1 MVPIMEGLVTD
12 SGYEEAAVNIPNNG
26 LIEDLPNWLVV
37 EVPAIVSA
45 QGISG
50 IKTPIPKGFQGL
62 LTNQIGVHN
71 MTAEAVLN
79 ASKDAVIQAL
89 MVDPV
94 VTTAAQL
101 PQLVDHMIAEQ
112 SPWLDYLG

>member
-1 MVPIMEGLVTD
+1 
-12 SGYEEAAVNIPNNG
+12 
-26 LIEDLPNWLVV
+26 
-37 EVPAIVSA
+37 
-45 QGISG
+45 
-50 IKTPIPKGFQGL
+50 
-62 LTNQIGVHN
+62 

-79 ASKDAVIQAL
+79 ASKDAAIQAL

-101 PQLVDHMIAEQ
+101 PQFVDHMIAEQ

>member
-1 MVPIMEGLVTD
+1 M
-12 SGYEEAAVNIPNNG
+12 
-26 LIEDLPNWLVV
+26 VV
-37 EVPAIVSA
+37 EVPAVVSA

-50 IKTPIPKGFQGL
+50 IKTFIPNGFQGL

-71 MTAEAVLN
+71 MTAESVL
-79 ASKDAVIQAL
+79 SGRKDAVIQAL

-94 VTTAAQL
+94 VTTATQL

-112 SPWLDYLG
+112 SPWLDYLK